1 MKVFCAQHDIVWED
15 KAATHA
21 RVQALLAEVT
31 LPSGSLLVFPEMFS
45 TGFSVEV
52 PVVAEGEARVSERFL
67 AALAHERGI
76 FVEGG
81 IVSAQAD
88 GRGRNEAVV
97 YSPEGREIARY
108 AKMQP
113 FTLGGETAR
122 FASGETPVTFQW
134 GECRVAPFICYDLR
148 FPEIFRPVARAGA
161 HVITVIASW
170 PDARLGQ
177 WVKLL
182 QARAIENQC
191 YVAGVN
197 RVGSDPHLHYSG
209 RSLIVDFRGEIVAD
223 AGDGEC
229 VIGAEID
236 LAALAEYRRALPF
249 LADIREDFVAPRAGG
264 PWHVTSDR

>member
-1 MKVFCAQHDIVWED
+1 MRVFCCQHDIAWED

-21 RVQALLAEVT
+21 RVRALLAGVE
-31 LPSGSLLVFPEMFS
+31 LPPGSLLVLPEMFS

-52 PVVAEGEARVSERFL
+52 PAVAEGEARVSELFL
-67 AALAHERGI
+67 AGLAQERGV
-76 FVEGG
+76 FVGGG
-81 IVSAQAD
+81 IVSAASD
-88 GRGRNEAVV
+88 GRGRNEAVIF
-97 YSPEGREIARY
+97 SPDGREVARY

-113 FTLGGETAR
+113 FTLGGETAA
-122 FASGETPVTFQW
+122 FAAGSAPVVFDW
-134 GECRVAPFICYDLR
+134 AGCRVAPFICYDLR
-148 FPEIFRPVARAGA
+148 FPEIFRPVARAR
-161 HVITVIASW
+161 VQLITVIASW

-209 RSLIVDFRGEIVAD
+209 RSMIVDFRGDIIAD
-223 AGDGEC
+223 AGDGEK

-236 LAALAEYRRALPF
+236 LAALEEYRRVLPF
-249 LADIREDFVAPRAGG
+249 LADMREDSVP
-264 PWHVTSDR
+264 